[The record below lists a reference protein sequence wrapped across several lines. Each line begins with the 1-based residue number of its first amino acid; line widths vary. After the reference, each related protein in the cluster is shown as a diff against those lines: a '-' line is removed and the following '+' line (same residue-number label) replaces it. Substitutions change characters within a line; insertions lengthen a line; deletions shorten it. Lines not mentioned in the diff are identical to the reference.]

1 MLEGFYKLTT
11 LDYMYA
17 ALFAFVATQLILAV
31 SRIMSLSKRNEGE
44 GVSYREADRIL
55 VIKKCIAMFPVET
68 IYFRGKVFTKG
79 MKVRITTLQKRIIE
93 GELIGKNEMD
103 ILCIVAGQ
111 HIIAHEIEK
120 IEDMTEMTNVLTEN
134 NV

>member
-11 LDYMYA
+11 TDYLYA
-17 ALFAFVATQLILAV
+17 ALTAFVATQLILGI
-31 SRIMSLSKRNEGE
+31 SRFVGITKRKPDN
-44 GVSYREADRIL
+44 GVSYREADRMM
-55 VIKKCIAMFPVET
+55 VIRKCIAMFPVET

-93 GELIGKNEMD
+93 GELIGKNDMD

-111 HIIAHEIEK
+111 HIIAHEMEK
-120 IEDMTEMTNVLTEN
+120 IEDMTEMTNALTEN
-134 NV
+134 KV